1 MLWYFYLRI
10 LPLTPHY
17 MAKGLSAQIN
27 SMKVAKLSPKEKKLK
42 KQEKKA
48 AKNR

>member
-1 MLWYFYLRI
+1 
-10 LPLTPHY
+10 

-27 SMKVAKLSPKEKKLK
+27 TMKKAKLTPKEKKLK
-42 KQEKKA
+42 KQEKNA